1 MKVVV
6 LGTRGVPDVPGGVE
20 THCQALYP
28 RLVALG
34 YEVVLVTRTPYI
46 ADTGVEAYKGIR
58 LKHLFAPRRKSI
70 EAIVHTFLG
79 VCFARRESADI
90 LHVHAIGP
98 ALLIPFARLLGLRV
112 VMTHHGPDYDR
123 QKWGK
128 FASFV
133 LRLGEQLGGKF
144 ANEVIVISEVIAAI
158 VRRRCGRTSHLIYN
172 GVPIPEIAT
181 ATVTTDRLGIRRGRY
196 ILAVARF
203 VPEKGL
209 HDLVEAFDKMDTD
222 YHLVI
227 AGDSDHEDEYSL
239 QLKETCRKNP
249 KIVLTGYITGEDLHQ
264 VYSHAAV
271 FVLPSYHEGL
281 PISLL
286 EALSYGLVPLVS
298 DIPAN
303 VEVGLDSRYY
313 FRCGEAEDLAE
324 KLALL
329 LASGD
334 SPDRKEEFRAFVREK
349 YNWDV
354 IAGQTGDVYKLAAG
368 NRGG

>member
-34 YEVVLVTRTPYI
+34 HEVVLVTRKPYI
-46 ADTGVEAYKGIR
+46 ADTGVERYKGIR

-98 ALLIPFARLLGLRV
+98 ALLIPFARVLGLRV

-128 FASFV
+128 FASFI
-133 LRLGEQLGGKF
+133 LRLGEKVGGKF
-144 ANEVIVISEVIAAI
+144 ANEVIVISEVIAEI
-158 VRRRCGRTSHLIYN
+158 VARRCGRDSHLIYN

-181 ATVTTDRLGIRRGRY
+181 ATATLDRLGIRRGRY

-209 HDLVEAFDKMDTD
+209 HDLVAAFDKIESD

-239 QLKETCRKNP
+239 KLKATCRNNS

-303 VEVGLDSRYY
+303 VEVGLDSQYY
-313 FRCGEAEDLAE
+313 FRCGNVENLTARLTMLA
-324 KLALL
+324 
-329 LASGD
+329 ASGGN
-334 SPDRKEEFRAFVREK
+334 PGLKEEFRTFVREK

-354 IAGQTGDVYKLAAG
+354 IAGQTGDVYQLAAE